1 MSDFYT
7 CVTVKGRNVLYRGI
21 ENGKRVKKKIE
32 FYPTLFV
39 TSQKETQYQTLDG
52 EHVEPVKPGDMYETR
67 AFVNK
72 YDDVS
77 GFNVYGNM
85 DFAYQFIGE
94 QHFGADVDYD
104 PSKIVMLLEEVWQV

>member
-1 MSDFYT
+1 
-7 CVTVKGRNVLYRGI
+7 
-21 ENGKRVKKKIE
+21 
-32 FYPTLFV
+32 
-39 TSQKETQYQTLDG
+39 
-52 EHVEPVKPGDMYETR
+52 MYETR

-94 QHFGADVDYD
+94 QHFGARC
-104 PSKIVMLLEEVWQV
+104 

>member
-39 TSQKETQYQTLDG
+39 TSQKKTQYQTLDG
-52 EHVEPVKPGDMYETR
+52 EHVGSVAAGGVYDSR
-67 AFVNK
+67 AFVNR
-72 YDDVS
+72 
-77 GFNVYGNM
+77 
-85 DFAYQFIGE
+85 
-94 QHFGADVDYD
+94 
-104 PSKIVMLLEEVWQV
+104 

>member
-39 TSQKETQYQTLDG
+39 TSQKKTQYQTLDG

-72 YDDVS
+72 YDDIS
-77 GFNVYGNM
+77 GFNVCRRVVR
-85 DFAYQFIGE
+85 FGE
-94 QHFGADVDYD
+94 EFSRCLVEQWQADAD
-104 PSKIVMLLEEVWQV
+104 PDDR